1 MKNVKKSK
9 TQEKSE
15 RRAATFFRIV
25 EEKLRSLLDEYGLR
39 QTSLEDRG
47 GYSYYTIV
55 FQNDHAAVR
64 VYFEWRDKYLT
75 VQLCCLVDGK
85 VQRDPESLDSQWTC
99 FPVDFLLSVRAPEYD
114 QSALQLPAEWKS
126 EEATMDEI
134 GQSLE
139 KYVDA
144 IRLHG
149 GDILRGDF
157 SVFPQLD
164 RIAKQRA
171 IARGAL

>member
-15 RRAATFFRIV
+15 KRAATFFRIV
-25 EEKLRSLLDEYGLR
+25 EEKLHPVLDEYGLR
-39 QTSLEDRG
+39 QTSVEDPG
-47 GYSYYTIV
+47 GYTYYTII
-55 FQNDHAAVR
+55 FQNELAAVR
-64 VYFEWRDKYLT
+64 VYFEWRERYLA
-75 VQLCCLVDGK
+75 VQLCRLVSGK
-85 VQRDPESLDSQWTC
+85 VQRDPESLDSEWTR
-99 FPVDFLLSVRAPEYD
+99 FPVDFLLSVRAPAYD
-114 QSALQLPAEWKS
+114 QSGLQLPAEWKS

-149 GDILRGDF
+149 GDILWGDF

-171 IARGAL
+171 IERGAL

>member
-1 MKNVKKSK
+1 
-9 TQEKSE
+9 
-15 RRAATFFRIV
+15 
-25 EEKLRSLLDEYGLR
+25 
-39 QTSLEDRG
+39 
-47 GYSYYTIV
+47 
-55 FQNDHAAVR
+55 
-64 VYFEWRDKYLT
+64 
-75 VQLCCLVDGK
+75 
-85 VQRDPESLDSQWTC
+85 VQRDPESLDSEWTR
-99 FPVDFLLSVRAPEYD
+99 FPVDFLLSVRAPAYD
-114 QSALQLPAEWKS
+114 QSGLQLPAEWKS

-144 IRLHG
+144 IGLHG